1 MSVSVTVWESST
13 NLTLISRY
21 FFPSYRNKAL
31 LKVALF
37 SELLRATRFHFV
49 ASGAPIFGNNWN
61 TSLEQ
66 SNHEM
71 ETSTIDFQL
80 GSTKRSSWPHLS
92 SELRSSIRKHWNL
105 LSDPYLAWASPPFG
119 WCNPN
124 IFLRGWNLM
133 FPVFFHILPYVSQDS
148 QVGMGQN

>member
-1 MSVSVTVWESST
+1 MSPLNITQPLGIWSIVATIRWCPIAPKMDIYQS
-13 NLTLISRY
+13 
-21 FFPSYRNKAL
+21 L

-37 SELLRATRFHFV
+37 SELLRATRFHCV

-71 ETSTIDFQL
+71 ETSTIDFHL

-92 SELRSSIRKHWNL
+92 SELWSSIRKHWNL

-119 WCNPN
+119 WCKPN
-124 IFLRGWNLM
+124 IFLRGC
-133 FPVFFHILPYVSQDS
+133 H
-148 QVGMGQN
+148 GQYFSICYPLVI